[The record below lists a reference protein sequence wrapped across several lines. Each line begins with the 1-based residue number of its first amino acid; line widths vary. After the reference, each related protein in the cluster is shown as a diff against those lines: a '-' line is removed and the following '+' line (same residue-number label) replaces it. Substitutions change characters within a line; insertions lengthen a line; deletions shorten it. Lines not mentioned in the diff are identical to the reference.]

1 MKYVINIIHIN
12 SKNNAVTK
20 RVSVNEL
27 NLTGCPGS
35 DFAFPDTN
43 VVMALLAMLTAL
55 RLVAGSKHAPRAF
68 GRAIWQAGSRNTQ
81 NQPERAQSELSE
93 LT

>member
-1 MKYVINIIHIN
+1 MKYVINITHIN

-27 NLTGCPGS
+27 NLTGCPGL

-43 VVMALLAMLTAL
+43 VVMALLAMHLRCDWLREVNTRYVHLTV
-55 RLVAGSKHAPRAF
+55 RLGRREGRRIKEYTKPTRTRAK
-68 GRAIWQAGSRNTQ
+68 
-81 NQPERAQSELSE
+81 
-93 LT
+93 